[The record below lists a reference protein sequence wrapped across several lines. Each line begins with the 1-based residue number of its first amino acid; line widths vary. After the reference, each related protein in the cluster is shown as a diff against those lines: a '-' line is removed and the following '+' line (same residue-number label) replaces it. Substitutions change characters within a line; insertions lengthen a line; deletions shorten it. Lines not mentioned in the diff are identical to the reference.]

1 MEKDKPDEEES
12 EDETEEDYLPPL
24 PAFKNTNRNR
34 HTYLGA
40 TVFLVQEYDQKKEVR
55 LGKRKKG
62 DLTIVADNQEAQD
75 NSNNKSIK
83 KRAIVQEQER
93 CRGR

>member
-12 EDETEEDYLPPL
+12 EYETEEDYLPPL

-62 DLTIVADNQEAQD
+62 DLTIVADNQAQD

>member
-1 MEKDKPDEEES
+1 VEKDKPDEEES

-24 PAFKNTNRNR
+24 PAFKITNRNR

-62 DLTIVADNQEAQD
+62 DLTIVADNQAQD